1 METVEIK
8 NVVGIEIK
16 DVVGI
21 EITAVRESVTG
32 DSWREIIIKTARGP
46 VEIVLCAEDIDQL
59 KVAL

>member
-8 NVVGIEIK
+8 
-16 DVVGI
+16 DVIGI
-21 EITAVRESVTG
+21 EITSVRESATG

-46 VEIVLCAEDIDQL
+46 VEILLRAEDIDRL

>member
-1 METVEIK
+1 METV
-8 NVVGIEIK
+8 EIK